1 MICNLNVYF
10 IFYFFAPIA
19 RFGLLVPNNIV
30 LALPIGLGDS
40 PVPDDTFGG
49 LPRPRFNSESGEGK
63 DLNAFKALPLPLA
76 GVVAALLIAVS
87 EP

>member
-1 MICNLNVYF
+1 MFIF
-10 IFYFFAPIA
+10 IFYFFAA

-30 LALPIGLGDS
+30 LALPISLGVS

-49 LPRPRFNSESGEGK
+49 LPRPRFTSESAEVKGF
-63 DLNAFKALPLPLA
+63 NAFKALPLPLA

-87 EP
+87 ELCRAGC